1 MRLVIKSILLKS
13 KMEDLKMKTLG
24 ELFVALND
32 NECNALAEMRKLI
45 KEKNFTCED
54 FKNALEIEENITSAE
69 HYDFLSKL
77 RIIVRALKDGNAF
90 IRSAKVYADGHIH
103 YRITDKFVRNE
114 MEIVVNGTICYIR
127 DEHDFCD
134 IDEETIECFRE
145 QVKRQEC
152 IYYEH
157 TKE

>member
-1 MRLVIKSILLKS
+1 
-13 KMEDLKMKTLG
+13 MKTLG

-45 KEKNFTCED
+45 KEKNFTCEE
-54 FKNALEIEENITSAE
+54 FKKALEIEEEIASAE

-77 RIIVRALKDGNAF
+77 RIIVQALRNGDAF

>member
-1 MRLVIKSILLKS
+1 M
-13 KMEDLKMKTLG
+13 MEFKTKTLG
-24 ELFVALND
+24 ELFVAMSEK
-32 NECNALAEMRKLI
+32 ECNALAELRKLI

-54 FKNALEIEENITSAE
+54 FKKALEIEENITSAE

-77 RIIVRALKDGNAF
+77 RIIVQALRNGDAF
-90 IRSAKVYADGHIH
+90 IRGAKVYADGHIN
-103 YRITDKFVRNE
+103 YTITYKFITE

-127 DEHDFCD
+127 DEHDFCE
-134 IDEETIECFRE
+134 IDEETIVCFRE
-145 QVKRQEC
+145 QIKRQES